1 MLPNRRNI
9 LISAVAAAASPVAS
23 HAQQSANPVIGFLSS
38 GSPRTFAGLLAAFR
52 EGLGSQGY
60 SEGSNVWFDYRWAE
74 GHYEDLPALAEQLV
88 QRPVNLI
95 AATGGLV
102 SVKAAKKVTPT
113 IPIVFVAGFDPVQL
127 ELVASLS
134 NPGGNLTG
142 VSVFS
147 TELTTK
153 RLEMLH
159 DLLPTAR
166 SIAIVVNPGSVAAKI
181 EIQDSFIAARRIG
194 LNLLVLEA
202 ANDRELDKAF
212 ALAAA
217 KGTNALL
224 VSADP
229 FFTTRRADF
238 VSLAARNALPAIY
251 PWREYAEAGGLVS
264 YGTELTWAYRQ
275 VGDYAGRILKGIKPA
290 DLPVQ
295 LPTDFELVIN
305 MKTAKALGLTVPPLL
320 LVRANKTIE

>member
-1 MLPNRRNI
+1 M
-9 LISAVAAAASPVAS
+9 
-23 HAQQSANPVIGFLSS
+23 
-38 GSPRTFAGLLAAFR
+38 
-52 EGLGSQGY
+52 
-60 SEGSNVWFDYRWAE
+60 
-74 GHYEDLPALAEQLV
+74 
-88 QRPVNLI
+88 
-95 AATGGLV
+95 
-102 SVKAAKKVTPT
+102 
-113 IPIVFVAGFDPVQL
+113 
-127 ELVASLS
+127 
-134 NPGGNLTG
+134 
-142 VSVFS
+142 
-147 TELTTK
+147 
-153 RLEMLH
+153 
-159 DLLPTAR
+159 
-166 SIAIVVNPGSVAAKI
+166 
-181 EIQDSFIAARRIG
+181 G

-264 YGTELTWAYRQ
+264 YGLELTWAYRQ
-275 VGDYAGRILKGIKPA
+275 VGVYAGRILKGVKPA

-305 MKTAKALGLTVPPLL
+305 MKTAKGFA
-320 LVRANKTIE
+320 